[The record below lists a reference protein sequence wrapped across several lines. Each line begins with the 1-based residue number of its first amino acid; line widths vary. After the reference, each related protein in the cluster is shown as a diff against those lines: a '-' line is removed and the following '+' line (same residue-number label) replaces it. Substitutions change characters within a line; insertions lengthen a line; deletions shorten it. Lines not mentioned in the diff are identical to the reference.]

1 MHCAA
6 ICRHVSNMT
15 NPPEGD
21 PFPADEKDVI
31 KRGLDLRF
39 RPTNVDGVSLEL
51 LVRHLRAAKAARAD
65 RDESV
70 TIVTTAI

>member
-6 ICRHVSNMT
+6 ICRHISNMT

-21 PFPADEKDVI
+21 PFLADEEDLI

-39 RPTNVDGVSLEL
+39 RPKNVDEVSLEL

-65 RDESV
+65 RGESV
-70 TIVTTAI
+70 TIVSTAI